1 MTGAMQAARVEDTRK
16 SRRINVRFRA
26 EFTGRKVRG
35 AGVVQNIS
43 LGGALIEQADPLLL
57 SGGEVKVRFSFF
69 ENSVPVEVPAEIVR
83 ETSSGFA
90 VRFRDLSRRMRSV
103 LTVAISR
110 AAAQDASTQE
120 TASTSLVS

>member
-1 MTGAMQAARVEDTRK
+1 MPGAMPLDRVEDTRK

-69 ENSVPVEVPAEIVR
+69 ENALPVEVPAEIVR
-83 ETSSGFA
+83 ETRSGFA
-90 VRFRDLSRRMRSV
+90 VRFLDLNRRMRNV

-110 AAAQDASTQE
+110 AAAQDTVTQA
-120 TASTSLVS
+120 TPSPSLVS